1 MIDYTRPV
9 RVFKNP
15 RRGCY
20 SIMQNGRIMAS
31 AKQIRLRDAEFTVR
45 ESGRQRMLRENRRNV
60 HAWVVGELVDFLHPE
75 AADSLEQLSGRNA
88 TYNPHRYASFVDRET
103 ETPLSRADLVQFDEH
118 GVTYSAC

>member
-20 SIMQNGRIMAS
+20 SIMQNGKIKAS

-60 HAWVVGELVDFLHPE
+60 HAWVVGELVDFLHPD
-75 AADSLEQLSGRNA
+75 AVSNLDCLIGRNA

-103 ETPLSRADLVQFDEH
+103 ETPLNRAALVQFDEH
-118 GVTYSAC
+118 GVTYCG